1 MRLRLGLSKALS
13 HPYVS
18 SWYFASL
25 EVVEPRFEILCEIY
39 RHELES
45 VMEIHANIPETS
57 AKSSAG
63 ANTKPLADA

>member
-39 RHELES
+39 RDELES